1 MHPTDAGFEH
11 GHVSGKSSISL
22 QRLQGSHAEPV
33 VAFEEIADTRDKE
46 AQCSASE
53 CRELRLVG
61 YAEPDLEPAGTCG
74 ADRIAIQSWPSAQ
87 ARAVANVVNT
97 SWSMRANPGETSEH
111 PSAHDRSMERTD
123 RRDGMQLILDLGDD
137 DTSLVQ
143 IKYHGLSICNRMTLW
158 YRSPVWLYCIKIR
171 LSRSLERGRVRALRS
186 AFRLLL
192 GSEEVPH
199 FPAGRVGSRQE
210 VIHFQQGA
218 DCGIGRDLFENPLLE
233 QPDQPMQGL
242 AMQCINRLQGVEHAI
257 SKVGF
262 LQVLEILDHRCDLSQ
277 KVNPFFVSAI
287 ADERL
292 W

>member
-1 MHPTDAGFEH
+1 MHGSPECIGIRRLTADNANDWRQSADFPSQRQGTKRNGIVRFRKIVALLAGTQVAEIRQLRLKHKELTGFAAAFECVEQKHSVVTLHQLLNKMHPTDAGFEH

-111 PSAHDRSMERTD
+111 PSAHDRSMRRTD
-123 RRDGMQLILDLGDD
+123 RRDGMHL
-137 DTSLVQ
+137 
-143 IKYHGLSICNRMTLW
+143 
-158 YRSPVWLYCIKIR
+158 
-171 LSRSLERGRVRALRS
+171 
-186 AFRLLL
+186 
-192 GSEEVPH
+192 
-199 FPAGRVGSRQE
+199 
-210 VIHFQQGA
+210 
-218 DCGIGRDLFENPLLE
+218 
-233 QPDQPMQGL
+233 
-242 AMQCINRLQGVEHAI
+242 
-257 SKVGF
+257 
-262 LQVLEILDHRCDLSQ
+262 
-277 KVNPFFVSAI
+277 
-287 ADERL
+287 
-292 W
+292 